1 MGKGE
6 LPTITKSRL
15 VRDLVELGVASGQTL
30 MLHASV
36 SAIGW
41 IVGGPD
47 VVLQALLDVIGPQG
61 TLVMYVGWED
71 SPYGLEDWPEERRL
85 AYLEECPPFDPA
97 RSRAC
102 REWSIL
108 TEYLRTWPGAFR
120 SCHPDGSFA
129 AVGVLARWITEGHP
143 LQYGYGPG
151 SPLEKLCE
159 VGGKVLL
166 LGAPLNSVTLL
177 HYAEHV
183 ANVPNKRVV
192 RYKMPILQDGKRA
205 WVEIEEFDT
214 CRGIVANAEEYFEAI
229 VREYLS
235 SGKGR
240 SGNVGAARSYLFDS
254 ADLSEF
260 AVGWLER
267 NFGARRP

>member
-1 MGKGE
+1 MKRSE
-6 LPTITKSRL
+6 FPLITRNRL
-15 VRDLVELGVASGQTL
+15 VKDLRELGLAKGQVV

-47 VVLQALLDVIGPQG
+47 IVIQALLDVIGPQG
-61 TLVMYVGWED
+61 TLMMYVGWED
-71 SPYGLEDWPEERRL
+71 SPYELNEWSEEVQL

-102 REWSIL
+102 RQWSIL

-120 SCHPDGSFA
+120 SSHPDGSFA
-129 AVGVLARWITEGHP
+129 AVGALARWITEDHP

-151 SPLEKLCE
+151 SPLAKLCE

-166 LGAPLNSVTLL
+166 LGAPLNAITLL
-177 HYAEHV
+177 HYAEHM
-183 ANVPNKRVV
+183 ADVPNKRIV
-192 RYKMPILQDGKRA
+192 RYKMPILRNGQRT

-214 CRGIVANAEEYFEAI
+214 CKGIVDNASEYFEAI
-229 VREYLS
+229 MQDYLLHGKFS
-235 SGKGR
+235 SGK
-240 SGNVGAARSYLFDS
+240 VGAVRSYLFDS
-254 ADLSEF
+254 TNLYEF
-260 AVGWLER
+260 AKRWLER
-267 NFGARRP
+267 TFGRHLQ